1 MDRLLN
7 LYRWGRGRI
16 IPILA
21 TIPLVGLGIFGG
33 LEYANIV
40 NFIQIQWPLDSS
52 EFGQI
57 AGALLSVILSYALVI
72 LYWQQKK
79 VQESQQDLLQQQY
92 EPYLSGEVATLHIVS
107 AQFKIRN
114 TGSAPAYNVKAEWE
128 IAGQTREWEIPTL
141 VPGESFGF
149 PILVDENDNWLLNTD
164 RVSDYL
170 EQANSDGEIDYK
182 ITGENPHN
190 ERRKFTGTV
199 DFSVLS
205 MRSDANEIWE
215 TEPLEEIANEIGK
228 MRKDIRKISRY
239 TEKEKREV
247 GWRVRTA
254 QVDLVLEYIDNFGP
268 LDIDELRGLTGISEH
283 DLTRK
288 LERLDQLGEIDYNE
302 ATGAIKQGPSSG
314 PNKNLDDDY
323 R

>member
-1 MDRLLN
+1 MGELWEN
-7 LYRWGRGRI
+7 LQAARERI

-21 TIPLVGLGIFGG
+21 TIPLIGLGAFAV
-33 LEYANIV
+33 LEYV
-40 NFIQIQWPLDSS
+40 NVVNLIQVQWPLDSS

-79 VQESQQDLLQQQY
+79 VQENQQNLLQQQH

-114 TGSAPAYNVKAEWE
+114 TGSAPAYDVKAEWT
-128 IAGQTREWEIPTL
+128 IADQAREWEIPTL

-149 PILVDENDNWLLNTD
+149 PILVDDNENWLLNTEEIK
-164 RVSDYL
+164 DYL
-170 EQANSDGEIDYK
+170 DNKGSNGTISYQ
-182 ITGENPHN
+182 ITCHNPQN
-190 ERRKFTGTV
+190 KQREFTGTV
-199 DFSVLS
+199 DFSILS

-228 MRKDIRKISRY
+228 MRKDLRKISRY
-239 TEKEKREV
+239 TQTEKKEI
-247 GWRVRTA
+247 GWRIRTGKTDA
-254 QVDLVLEYIDNFGP
+254 ILKYIEELGSI
-268 LDIDELRGLTGISEH
+268 DIEELQGLTGISDH

-288 LERLDQLGEIDYNE
+288 VERLDRLGEIEYNE
-302 ATGAIKQGPSSG
+302 TTGLVKQGPGPG
-314 PNKNLDDDY
+314 PNKSLDDDY